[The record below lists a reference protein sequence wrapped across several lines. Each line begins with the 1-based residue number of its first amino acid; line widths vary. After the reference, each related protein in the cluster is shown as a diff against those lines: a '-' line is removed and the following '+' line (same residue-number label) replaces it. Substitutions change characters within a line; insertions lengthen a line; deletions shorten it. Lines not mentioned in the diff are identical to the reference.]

1 MANKKTKRKPPPRRR
16 KRPASPAAT
25 SERIEKRSQR
35 MKPLT
40 ATGESTEDAAV
51 FDDAALKSL
60 PEDLAGEAAAV
71 RESLSA
77 VETGD
82 DKRATDLLSKIPRKS
97 PYSQWRMFIRGLIDW
112 YRGDA
117 TKADEAFSRLDQDR
131 RPARIA
137 ATLVEAKQWPAA
149 EPLRPGAAFAR
160 SVLIERPALKEAR
173 DILLKKEIIPAEI
186 RGDVLIGWE
195 RLDVL
200 IEFFKAHRQFEP
212 RLVAALGEE
221 VISRLFQMTFVDLY
235 ERGIKSIPGPPHDPN
250 HTLRNHFYFS
260 RFRSSNA
267 KSEQSLERYL
277 NDELPKNQQLS
288 PAMRGA
294 IAAQL
299 HFGRAM
305 EDIATL
311 AQSPFAQLGI
321 DPFEENTDLEEQIF
335 RGLEAA
341 TKSFPK
347 FERAH
352 QERTKWIRQFAEDQD
367 QRKDD
372 RAYWEQCLAE
382 AMRDW
387 SEGLPECIEPRLWLV
402 DYYLENE
409 ELDLAQPHVDW
420 LGKSRHSDP
429 RVRATRW
436 KWCLLEAMRLCR
448 RKAWLGQVAE
458 QLDQAEACWPN
469 WLSPTWS
476 GYLRAAL
483 ALRQGDAEQYQQR
496 RAEARAALDGG
507 DEADLADAVMMLGA
521 AQRMRVPSADLKP
534 LRVPID
540 SAAKNTSALSSKT
553 LLLAGAFFYDLH
565 RTGLLYPAYRMHG
578 GKFADELF
586 SRIET
591 TAECNKV
598 LELEVPGWPAI
609 CWLSTRTLFAGTFQP
624 KLPAG
629 LQKAGSKLNPDL
641 TAALELQAIL
651 QVPRLNRKPRQ
662 LSALVQ
668 RVRAAADAQTDP
680 FQRHWFNTL
689 VREGE
694 MVSTADSD
702 FEDSFRKMFER
713 VIDGVAPDWES
724 DEDDDFYED
733 DEDTFDPYCDCEH
746 CTRARERLG
755 IPHPI
760 NEEDGDE
767 GIDQRTGPA
776 MRLDPAELPFGEPA
790 APVNLDPNV
799 EPPPPST
806 PAPRPKFEV
815 DPERRRN
822 RPKNPMKKRKSR

>member
-1 MANKKTKRKPPPRRR
+1 
-16 KRPASPAAT
+16 
-25 SERIEKRSQR
+25 
-35 MKPLT
+35 MKPLI
-40 ATGESTEDAAV
+40 AAGEPTEDAAV

-117 TKADEAFSRLDQDR
+117 AKADEAFSRLDQDR

-137 ATLVEAKQWPAA
+137 ATLAEAKQVAKQGPATKA
-149 EPLRPGAAFAR
+149 LNPGTAFAR

-195 RLDVL
+195 RLDAL
-200 IEFFKAHRQFEP
+200 IDFFKAQRQFEP
-212 RLVAALGEE
+212 RLVAALGDE
-221 VISRLFQMTFVDLY
+221 VISRLYQMTFVDLY
-235 ERGIKSIPGPPHDPN
+235 ERGIKSIPGPPHDPK
-250 HTLRNHFYFS
+250 HTLRTYFYYEQFQD
-260 RFRSSNA
+260 SNA
-267 KSEQSLERYL
+267 KSERFLERYL
-277 NDELPKNQQLS
+277 TKELPKNQQLS
-288 PAMRGA
+288 AAMRGA

-305 EDIATL
+305 EGIVTL
-311 AQSPFAQLGI
+311 AQTPFAQFGI
-321 DPFEENTDLEEQIF
+321 DPFGNNADLEEQITC
-335 RGLEAA
+335 GLDAA
-341 TKSFPK
+341 TRSFPK

-352 QERTKWIRQFAEDQD
+352 QERTKWIRQFAEDPEMD
-367 QRKDD
+367 KDN
-372 RAYWEQCLAE
+372 RAYWAVTLAE
-382 AMRDW
+382 AMEDW
-387 SEGLPECIEPRLWLV
+387 SEGLPESIEPRLWLV

-409 ELDLAQPHVDW
+409 DLDLAQPHVDW
-420 LGKSRHSDP
+420 LGKSRHADP

-458 QLDQAEACWPN
+458 QLDQAEACWPS
-469 WLSPTWS
+469 WLSRTWL

-483 ALRQGDAEQYQQR
+483 ALRQGDTEQYQQQ
-496 RAEARAALDGG
+496 RADARAAFDAGTG
-507 DEADLADAVMMLGA
+507 PDADLADAVMMLGA

-534 LRVPID
+534 LRGPVD
-540 SAAKNTSALSSKT
+540 AAAKNASTLTSKT
-553 LLLAGAFFYDLH
+553 LLLAGSFFYDLH

-578 GKFADELF
+578 GKFADELL
-586 SRIET
+586 SRIQT
-591 TAECNKV
+591 TAACKKV
-598 LELEVPGWPAI
+598 LELDAPGWPAI
-609 CWLSTRTLFAGTFQP
+609 CWLSARTMFSETYQLKF
-624 KLPAG
+624 PAG
-629 LQKAGSKLNPDL
+629 LQKAGSKLDPDL

-651 QVPRLNRKPRQ
+651 HIPRLYRKPRQ
-662 LSALVQ
+662 LPVLVQ

-689 VREGE
+689 VRDGE
-694 MVSTADSD
+694 TTSTGDTEL
-702 FEDSFRKMFER
+702 EDSFRKMFER
-713 VIDGVAPDWES
+713 IVGGDAPDWES
-724 DEDDDFYED
+724 DEDEDFYEDED
-733 DEDTFDPYCDCEH
+733 DEDTFDPYCDCDH

-755 IPHPI
+755 IPHPSREDDG
-760 NEEDGDE
+760 NEDVDE
-767 GIDQRTGPA
+767 RTPPT
-776 MRLDPAELPFGEPA
+776 MRFDSTDFPFGEPPA
-790 APVNLDPNV
+790 AVNLDPNV

-822 RPKNPMKKRKSR
+822 RPKNPTKKRKSR

>member
-1 MANKKTKRKPPPRRR
+1 
-16 KRPASPAAT
+16 
-25 SERIEKRSQR
+25 
-35 MKPLT
+35 MKPLI
-40 ATGESTEDAAV
+40 AAGEPTEDAAV

-117 TKADEAFSRLDQDR
+117 AKADEAFSRLDQDR

-137 ATLVEAKQWPAA
+137 ATLAEAKQVAKQGPATKA
-149 EPLRPGAAFAR
+149 LNPGTAFAR

-195 RLDVL
+195 RLDAL
-200 IEFFKAHRQFEP
+200 IDFFKAQRQFEP
-212 RLVAALGEE
+212 RLVAALGDE
-221 VISRLFQMTFVDLY
+221 VISRLYQMTFVDLY
-235 ERGIKSIPGPPHDPN
+235 ERGIKSIPGPPHDPK
-250 HTLRNHFYFS
+250 HTLRTHFYYD
-260 RFRSSNA
+260 RFQDSNA
-267 KSEQSLERYL
+267 KSERFLERYL
-277 NDELPKNQQLS
+277 TKELPKNQQLS
-288 PAMRGA
+288 AAMRGA

-305 EDIATL
+305 EGIVTL
-311 AQSPFAQLGI
+311 AQTPFAQFGI
-321 DPFEENTDLEEQIF
+321 DPFGNNADLEEQITC
-335 RGLEAA
+335 GLDAA
-341 TKSFPK
+341 TRSFPK

-352 QERTKWIRQFAEDQD
+352 QERTKWIRQFAEDPEMD
-367 QRKDD
+367 KDN
-372 RAYWEQCLAE
+372 RAYWAVTLAE
-382 AMRDW
+382 AMEDW
-387 SEGLPECIEPRLWLV
+387 SEGLPESIEPRLWLV

-409 ELDLAQPHVDW
+409 DLDLAQPHVDW
-420 LGKSRHSDP
+420 LGKSRHADP

-448 RKAWLGQVAE
+448 RKSWLGQVTE
-458 QLDQAEACWPN
+458 QLDQAEACWPS
-469 WLSPTWS
+469 WLSRTWL

-496 RAEARAALDGG
+496 RADAKAAFDAGAG
-507 DEADLADAVMMLGA
+507 PDADLADAVMMLGA

-534 LRVPID
+534 LRGPVD
-540 SAAKNTSALSSKT
+540 AAAKNASALSSKT
-553 LLLAGAFFYDLH
+553 LLLAGSFFYDLH

-578 GKFADELF
+578 GKFADELL
-586 SRIET
+586 SRIQT
-591 TAECNKV
+591 TAACKKV
-598 LELEVPGWPAI
+598 LELDAPGWPAI
-609 CWLSTRTLFAGTFQP
+609 CWLSARTMFSETYQLKF
-624 KLPAG
+624 PAG
-629 LQKAGSKLNPDL
+629 LQKAGSKLDPDL

-651 QVPRLNRKPRQ
+651 HIPRLYRKPRQ
-662 LSALVQ
+662 LPVLVQ

-689 VREGE
+689 VRDGE
-694 MVSTADSD
+694 TTSTGDTEL
-702 FEDSFRKMFER
+702 EDSFRKMFER
-713 VIDGVAPDWES
+713 IVGGDAPDWES
-724 DEDDDFYED
+724 DEDEDFYEDED
-733 DEDTFDPYCDCEH
+733 DEDTFDPYCDCDH

-755 IPHPI
+755 IPHPSREDDG
-760 NEEDGDE
+760 NEDVDE
-767 GIDQRTGPA
+767 RTPPT
-776 MRLDPAELPFGEPA
+776 MRFDSTDFPFGEPPA
-790 APVNLDPNV
+790 AVNLDPNV

-822 RPKNPMKKRKSR
+822 RPKNPTKKRKSR